1 MCKTLDKIAE
11 MPCYTVVNAYEKV
24 SDDTGGA
31 YEDEKTMELRFI
43 RTLYEQ
49 GYKYLKGIK
58 TEKDFKTNLRRQMEK
73 LNREVLRGGLFTDGE
88 WARFYGE
95 VLAKKSDG
103 IEEKTAKFQE
113 ERRFAFTFDDG
124 RTDNIKIF
132 DDQNINNNSLQ
143 IINQYREDKAAP
155 GRKLRYDVTEDFWPT
170 TIAIHLGKRVG

>member
-1 MCKTLDKIAE
+1 
-11 MPCYTVVNAYEKV
+11 
-24 SDDTGGA
+24 
-31 YEDEKTMELRFI
+31 
-43 RTLYEQ
+43 
-49 GYKYLKGIK
+49 
-58 TEKDFKTNLRRQMEK
+58 MEK
-73 LNREVLRGGLFTDGE
+73 LNGGVLNDGQFTDGE
-88 WARFYGE
+88 WERFYGE
-95 VLAKKSDG
+95 ILAKRSDG